1 MEHRKPNRLRG
12 YDYSKNG
19 YYFVTICAQDLV
31 EWFGKIENDQMVL
44 NECGQIVSECW
55 RDLPNHYR
63 NIKLDEA
70 IIMPNHIH
78 GIIII
83 ENNVGN
89 GFKPFPTKIHGLSEI
104 MRGFKTFSSRK
115 INNKIT
121 NNRRFHWQ
129 KSFYD
134 HVIRN
139 ENELT
144 FIREYILN
152 NPKKWDLDT
161 ENVRVGAGLKPAPTH

>member
-1 MEHRKPNRLRG
+1 MKYRKRNRLTR
-12 YDYSKNG
+12 YDYSQNG
-19 YYFVTICAQDLV
+19 YYFVTVCTKDKR
-31 EWFGKIENDQMVL
+31 EWFGRVEDDMMVL
-44 NECGQIVSECW
+44 NEYGRIVSECW
-55 RDLPNHYR
+55 RDIPNHYG
-63 NIKLDEA
+63 NVKLDESV
-70 IIMPNHIH
+70 IMPNHVH

-121 NNRRFHWQ
+121 NNRHFHWQ

-134 HVIRN
+134 HVIRS
-139 ENELT
+139 ENELKL
-144 FIREYILN
+144 IREYILN
-152 NPKKWDLDT
+152 NPKKWDMDV
-161 ENVRVGAGLKPAPTH
+161 ENMNVGAVATVPTS